1 MRSYLPKIKIKTK
14 KYCFGA
20 AICIALAAIVVSFFA
35 FGTSSHAYN
44 PVEAVIADGPVWVRE
59 APVDGTPITSVTAQT
74 AVTVTDET
82 QGKDGNVWYQIQLTV
97 DGKSVTGYTRS
108 DFVSLAG
115 TSEEDAAY
123 LQSLRDAGFP
133 ESYGMKLL
141 SLHKKYP
148 NWQFVAV
155 QTGLDWEASVTAE
168 SVAGK
173 NLVES
178 TVNDSRKATGE
189 DAYNWSTN
197 KWYGFD
203 GDGWVCASKEYIAY
217 CMDPRNFLDET
228 YIFQFETLEYEAYQ
242 DITGVN
248 NILKGTFMA
257 GDYNDTDGQ
266 KRNYAQTFL
275 EVGTGLSVSPYH
287 LASRCKQEQGKKGS
301 SPLITGLYNNYEG
314 YYNFFNVGAYT
325 TSTASAAVNGLLTAK
340 NNGWDSIYKSISG
353 GSTVV
358 ANNYVKKGQN
368 TIYFEKF
375 NVVYQKSL
383 YSHQYMTNLMAAISE
398 GSSMGKAYE
407 NKNQAFVFRIP
418 VYSNMPEN
426 AVTFTDKGNP
436 NNWLK
441 ALEVE
446 GCTLTPSFKPETTA
460 YTLVL
465 EEKTANI
472 KVNAEAV
479 AKKSVLSGT
488 GDYALNVGENKIT
501 VVCTSQSG
509 EARTYTITVA
519 RGGTSAGADNAGAAG
534 DGNAA
539 AGQDGTAANDG
550 GQSIVYGDI
559 NGDGRI
565 SNADLVL
572 MQKHILKIETLTGD
586 ALEAANVSHDGGIT
600 NKDLVIL
607 QKHILNIE
615 PISQQ

>member
-1 MRSYLPKIKIKTK
+1 MRCYLPKIKIKRK

-20 AICIALAAIVVSFFA
+20 AICIALAAIVVSFFR
-35 FGTSSHAYN
+35 FGQFSYAYN
-44 PVEAVIADGPVWVRE
+44 PAEAAIADGPVWVRE
-59 APVDGTPITSVTAQT
+59 SPVDGKPLTSVTAGT
-74 AVTVTDET
+74 AVTVTDEA
-82 QGKDGNVWYQIQLTV
+82 QGKDGNLWYQIQLTV

-108 DFVSLAG
+108 DFVTLAG
-115 TSEEDAAY
+115 TSPEDAAY
-123 LQSLRDAGFP
+123 LQSLKDAGFP
-133 ESYGMKLL
+133 ESYGEKLL
-141 SLHKKYP
+141 ALHKKYP
-148 NWQFVAV
+148 DWQFIAV

-168 SVAGK
+168 SAAGK

-178 TVNDSRKATGE
+178 AANDSRKATGE
-189 DAYNWSTN
+189 EAYDWSTN

-228 YIFQFETLEYEAYQ
+228 YIFQFETLEYEPYQ
-242 DITGVN
+242 DIAGVN
-248 NILKGTFMA
+248 NILKGTFLE

-275 EVGTGLSVSPYH
+275 EVGTNLSVSPYH
-287 LASRCKQEQGKKGS
+287 LAARCKQEQGKKGN
-301 SPLITGLYNNYEG
+301 SPLITGLYSNYEG

-353 GSTVV
+353 GSAVV

-407 NKNQAFVFRIP
+407 DKNKAFVFRIP
-418 VYSNMPEN
+418 VYNNMPEN
-426 AVTFTDKGNP
+426 PVTFTDKGNP

-441 ALEVE
+441 SLEVE
-446 GCTLTPSFKPETTA
+446 GAALTPSFRPDTTA

-465 EEKTANI
+465 GEETANI
-472 KVNAEAV
+472 RVNAKAV
-479 AKKSVLSGT
+479 AKKSTLSGT
-488 GDYALNVGENKIT
+488 GDYALNLGENKIE

-509 EARTYTITVA
+509 DPRTYTITVA
-519 RGGTSAGADNAGAAG
+519 RGTASSGGTD
-534 DGNAA
+534 AA
-539 AGQDGTAANDG
+539 AGEAEPEENSSA
-550 GQSIVYGDI
+550 IRYGDI
-559 NGDGRI
+559 NGDGKI

-572 MQKHILKIETLTGD
+572 MQKHILKIELLTGE

-600 NKDLVIL
+600 NKDIVIL

>member
-1 MRSYLPKIKIKTK
+1 MRGYLSKFKIEKRKMK
-14 KYCFGA
+14 LVA
-20 AICIALAAIVVSFFA
+20 AICIALAALVVSFFL
-35 FGTSSHAYN
+35 FSKISYAYT
-44 PVEAVIADGPVWVRE
+44 PVEASITNGPVWVRE
-59 APVDGTPITSVTAQT
+59 SPVDGTPLSSVTAGT
-74 AVTVTDET
+74 KVTVVEET
-82 QGKDGNVWYQIQLTV
+82 TGKDGKVWYQIQYTA
-97 DGKSVTGYTRS
+97 DGKTITGYTRS
-108 DFVSLAG
+108 DFVALEGNSA
-115 TSEEDAAY
+115 EDEAY
-123 LQSLRDAGFP
+123 LASLKDAGFP
-133 ESYGMKLL
+133 DSYAGKLL
-141 SLHKKYP
+141 TLHKKYP

-155 QTGLDWEASVTAE
+155 QTGLDWETSVVAE
-168 SVAGK
+168 STVGK

-178 TVNDSRKATGE
+178 LANDSRKSTDEG
-189 DAYNWSTN
+189 AYDWSTN

-203 GDGWVCASKEYIAY
+203 GAGWVCASKEYIAY

-228 YIFQFETLEYEAYQ
+228 YIFQFETLEYETYQ
-242 DITGVN
+242 DITGTN
-248 NILKGTFMA
+248 NILKNTFME
-257 GDYNDTDGQ
+257 GDYNDTDSQ

-275 EVGTGLSVSPYH
+275 EVGTSLGVSPYH

-301 SPLITGLYNNYEG
+301 SPLITGLYSNYEG

-325 TSTASAAVNGLLTAK
+325 TSTASATVNGLLTAK

-353 GSTVV
+353 GSIVV

-418 VYSNMPEN
+418 VYNNMPEN
-426 AVTFTDKGNP
+426 PVAFTDKGNP

-441 ALEVE
+441 SLEVE
-446 GCTLTPSFKPETTA
+446 GASLTPSFQPEKTA

-465 EEKTANI
+465 GEDVASI
-472 KVNAEAV
+472 KVSAEAV
-479 AKKSVLSGT
+479 AKKSTLAGT
-488 GDYALNVGENKIT
+488 GNYVLNYGENKIE
-501 VVCTSQSG
+501 VICTSQSG
-509 EARTYTITVA
+509 EPRTYTITVA
-519 RGGTSAGADNAGAAG
+519 RGEGGAETQTLAE
-534 DGNAA
+534 
-539 AGQDGTAANDG
+539 QSGTA
-550 GQSIVYGDI
+550 VTYGDI
-559 NGDGRI
+559 NGDGKI

-572 MQKHILKIETLTGD
+572 MQKHILNIEPLTGN

-615 PISQQ
+615 PISQ

>member
-1 MRSYLPKIKIKTK
+1 MHKYLSEIEKRKNS
-14 KYCFGA
+14 FFA
-20 AICIALAAIVVSFFA
+20 AICIALAALVVSFFC
-35 FGTSSHAYN
+35 FPKISHAYT
-44 PVEAVIADGPVWVRE
+44 VSDLVASEGK
-59 APVDGTPITSVTAQT
+59 TAE
-74 AVTVTDET
+74 DE
-82 QGKDGNVWYQIQLTV
+82 
-97 DGKSVTGYTRS
+97 
-108 DFVSLAG
+108 
-115 TSEEDAAY
+115 AY
-123 LQSLRDAGFP
+123 LQSLREAGFP
-133 ESYGMKLL
+133 ESYLEKLL
-141 SLHKKYP
+141 ILHKEYP

-155 QTGLDWEASVTAE
+155 QTGLDWEASIAAE
-168 SVAGK
+168 SAVGK

-178 TVNDSRKATGE
+178 SVNDSRKSTEEG
-189 DAYNWSTN
+189 AYGWSTN

-203 GDGWVCASKEYIAY
+203 GAGWVCASKEYIAY

-228 YIFQFETLEYEAYQ
+228 CIFQFETLEYENYQ

-248 NILKGTFMA
+248 NILKNTFMA
-257 GDYNDTDGQ
+257 GDYNDTEGQ
-266 KRNYAQTFL
+266 KRNYAQTFF
-275 EVGTGLSVSPYH
+275 EVGTSLGVSPYH
-287 LASRCKQEQGKKGS
+287 LASRCKQEQGKKGT

-418 VYSNMPEN
+418 VYNNMPEN
-426 AVTFTDKGNP
+426 PVSFTDKGNP

-441 ALEVE
+441 SLEVE
-446 GCTLTPSFKPETTA
+446 GASLTPSFQPEKDA

-465 EEKTANI
+465 GEDVANI
-472 KVNAEAV
+472 KVNATALAE
-479 AKKSVLSGT
+479 KSNLT
-488 GDYALNVGENKIT
+488 GIGEYSLNYGENKIE

-509 EARTYTITVA
+509 DTRTYTITVA
-519 RGGTSAGADNAGAAG
+519 RGEAGVETQMSAEQNGT
-534 DGNAA
+534 
-539 AGQDGTAANDG
+539 T
-550 GQSIVYGDI
+550 VMYGDI
-559 NGDGRI
+559 NGDGKI

-572 MQKHILKIETLTGD
+572 MQKHILNIELLVGN

-615 PISQQ
+615 PISQ

>member
-1 MRSYLPKIKIKTK
+1 MRSYLPKIKIKRK
-14 KYCFGA
+14 KYCTGA
-20 AICIALAAIVVSFFA
+20 AICIALAAIVVSFFS
-35 FGTSSHAYN
+35 FGQIGYAYN
-44 PVEAVIADGPVWVRE
+44 PVEAAITDGPVWVRE
-59 APVDGTPITSVTAQT
+59 APVDGKPITSVAAGT
-74 AVTVTDET
+74 AVTVTDEA
-82 QGKDGNVWYQIQLTV
+82 QGSDGKVWYQIQLTV
-97 DGKSVTGYTRS
+97 DGKNVTGYTRE

-123 LQSLRDAGFP
+123 LQSLKDAGFP
-133 ESYGMKLL
+133 ESYGSRLL
-141 SLHKKYP
+141 ALHKKYP
-148 NWQFVAV
+148 DWQFVAV
-155 QTGLDWEASVTAE
+155 QTGLDWETSVTAE
-168 SVAGK
+168 SAAGK

-228 YIFQFETLEYEAYQ
+228 SIFQFETLEYEAYQ
-242 DITGVN
+242 NITGVN

-275 EVGTGLSVSPYH
+275 EVGTNLSVSPYH

-353 GSTVV
+353 GSAVV

-407 NKNQAFVFRIP
+407 NKEQAFVFRIP
-418 VYSNMPEN
+418 VYTNMPEN
-426 AVTFTDKGNP
+426 PVTFTDKGNP

-441 ALEVE
+441 SLDVE
-446 GCTLTPSFKPETTA
+446 GCTLTPSFRPDTTA

-465 EEKTANI
+465 GEETANI
-472 KVNAEAV
+472 KVNAQPV
-479 AKKSVLSGT
+479 AGKSTLSGT
-488 GDYALNVGENKIT
+488 GDYALNLGENKIE
-501 VVCTSQSG
+501 VVCTSESG
-509 EARTYTITVA
+509 DARTYTVTVA
-519 RGGTSAGADNAGAAG
+519 RGTDSSAGTGTDAAEE
-534 DGNAA
+534 
-539 AGQDGTAANDG
+539 TAPKEG
-550 GQSIVYGDI
+550 SVSILYGDI

-572 MQKHILKIETLTGD
+572 MQKHILNIEPLTGD

-615 PISQQ
+615 PISQP

>member
-1 MRSYLPKIKIKTK
+1 MRKYLPKIKIEKR
-14 KYCFGA
+14 KYCFWA
-20 AICIALAAIVVSFFA
+20 VICVALAAIVVSFFN
-35 FGTSSHAYN
+35 FPQFSYAYT
-44 PVEAVIADGPVWVRE
+44 PVEASIVDGPVWVRE
-59 APVDGTPITSVTAQT
+59 APVDGKPLASVTAGT
-74 AVTVTDET
+74 AVTVIEEAS
-82 QGKDGNVWYQIQLTV
+82 GKDGNVWYQIQLTV
-97 DGKSVTGYTRS
+97 DGKSLTGYTRS

-123 LQSLRDAGFP
+123 LQALKDAGFP

-141 SLHKKYP
+141 ALHKKYP
-148 NWQFVAV
+148 NWQFLAV
-155 QTGLDWEASVTAE
+155 QTGLDWEASVVAE
-168 SVAGK
+168 SATGK

-178 TVNDSRKATGE
+178 AVNDSRKATGE

-248 NILKGTFMA
+248 NVLKGTFME

-275 EVGTGLSVSPYH
+275 EVGTSLSVSPYH

-325 TSTASAAVNGLLTAK
+325 TSTASATVNGLLTAK

-353 GSTVV
+353 GSAVV

-375 NVVYQKSL
+375 NVVYEKSL

-418 VYSNMPEN
+418 IYNNMPEN

-441 ALEVE
+441 SLEVE
-446 GCTLTPSFKPETTA
+446 GASLTPSFKPETTA

-465 EEKTANI
+465 GEETANI
-472 KVNAEAV
+472 KVNAAAV
-479 AKKSVLSGT
+479 AGKSTLAGT
-488 GDYALNVGENKIT
+488 GDYALNYGENKIE

-519 RGGTSAGADNAGAAG
+519 RGESGAGENNGTEPNEGDAAVSN
-534 DGNAA
+534 GNDAA
-539 AGQDGTAANDG
+539 
-550 GQSIVYGDI
+550 IMYGDI
-559 NGDGRI
+559 NGDGKI

-572 MQKHILKIETLTGD
+572 MQKHILNIEPLTGN

-615 PISQQ
+615 PISQ